1 MKKKLN
7 TEGITNELEGASL
20 FFSKSAKSASLP
32 EPDKSIV
39 EKSTAPT
46 PPPVVHIAQAEPE
59 KIKKS
64 EKEKVDKPKD
74 NKSMVSRY
82 HDTTPPRYQ
91 DTITPKVHG
100 VVIELVRKA
109 VKEFGKEAAT
119 HRFTQA
125 EKKEIGDLIYTYRN
139 QGIKTS
145 ENEITR
151 IAVNFIVEDYRENG
165 ENSVLNKILEALNE

>member
-7 TEGITNELEGASL
+7 IEGITNELEGASL
-20 FFSKSAKSASLP
+20 FFTKSAEPSSLP

-39 EKSTAPT
+39 EKDEALT
-46 PPPVVHIAQAEPE
+46 PPPVVPAVQAEPE
-59 KIKKS
+59 KPNETKKDNL
-64 EKEKVDKPKD
+64 EKLGD

-82 HDTTPPRYQ
+82 HDTTPPRHR
-91 DTITPKVHG
+91 DTTTPRVHG

-119 HRFTQA
+119 HRFTEA
-125 EKKEIGDLIYTYRN
+125 EKKEIADLIYTYRN
-139 QGIKTS
+139 RGIKTS

-151 IAVNFIVEDYRENG
+151 IAVNFVMEDYKANG
-165 ENSVLNKILEALNE
+165 ENSVLHKILEALNG